1 MASTAWRTA
10 SLAVS
15 MISSRRNWGTKPR
28 SSGRRTEG
36 TTEDEEGGTDI
47 VLANAEG
54 RDGRN
59 AKRVG
64 GYLEMNTA
72 TAREVAREKN

>member
-1 MASTAWRTA
+1 MGGDSAKAQEGINTA
-10 SLAVS
+10 
-15 MISSRRNWGTKPR
+15 IFPR
-28 SSGRRTEG
+28 FSGRRTEG